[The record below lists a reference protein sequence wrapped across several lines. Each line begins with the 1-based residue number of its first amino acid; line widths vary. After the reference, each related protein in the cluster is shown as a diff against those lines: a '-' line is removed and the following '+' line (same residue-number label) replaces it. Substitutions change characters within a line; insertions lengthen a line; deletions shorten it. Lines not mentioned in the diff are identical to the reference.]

1 MTPLFYWTM
10 TCPALVAIGA
20 VINNIGNPCYAVET
34 VFILNKALVYKVGF
48 NKKLVLI

>member
-10 TCPALVAIGA
+10 TCPALVAIGT
-20 VINNIGNPCYAVET
+20 VINNIGNPCYALVT
-34 VFILNKALVYKVGF
+34 VFILNKALVYKVGL